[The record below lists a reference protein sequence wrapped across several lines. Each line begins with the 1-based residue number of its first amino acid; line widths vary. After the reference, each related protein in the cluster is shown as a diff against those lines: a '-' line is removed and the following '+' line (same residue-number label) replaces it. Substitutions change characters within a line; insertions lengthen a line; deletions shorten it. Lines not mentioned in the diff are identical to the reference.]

1 MTENTSHYRPDN
13 SVKDKLS
20 LITIMINSL
29 LLIVTKIQL
38 DCSGYIL
45 CFMLLLVLWP
55 QDFIHNK

>member
-1 MTENTSHYRPDN
+1 MNDNTSHYRPDN
-13 SVKDKLS
+13 SAKDKLS

-38 DCSGYIL
+38 TYAGYVL
-45 CFMLLLVLWP
+45 CIMLLLVLWP

>member
-38 DCSGYIL
+38 TYSGYVL
-45 CFMLLLVLWP
+45 CMMLLLVL
-55 QDFIHNK
+55 

>member
-1 MTENTSHYRPDN
+1 MNENTSHYRPDN

-45 CFMLLLVLWP
+45 CMMLLLVLWP

>member
-1 MTENTSHYRPDN
+1 MNENTSHYRPDN

-29 LLIVTKIQL
+29 LLIVTKIPL
-38 DCSGYIL
+38 DCSGYVL
-45 CFMLLLVLWP
+45 CMMLLLVLWP